1 MLAPV
6 LVLLVAASPKL
17 AVMPISAGEGV
28 PASTAAAV
36 TEALAA
42 EVRRRSGAEVITRKE
57 IEAVLSLEAQKQMLG
72 CQSDACIA
80 ELGGALGVSQLVA
93 GDLARLGESW
103 LFHLKVVETGKVK
116 IAAQSDRRIRGGTID
131 DVLDALPPMVAELF
145 PGAGST
151 VTQPPAAAG
160 APAPVPPAA
169 AAAAAK
175 PAPVPWAEEP
185 IAVDAAR
192 RERRV
197 VFGDGAGHF
206 VTVVPEAGMDEPL
219 FAGDAKKVFRARVVG
234 GGRDGQGGWS
244 ITFWDPRFPSG
255 WQRSLEG
262 KAGEVHLQ
270 CGDRKVSFRR
280 LGPREARAALAG
292 VRAYQ
297 PRWRRIPHALARD
310 DEGNYFLL
318 EGARAADGS
327 AASRPDFRLWV
338 GPKARMAQ
346 LELVDV
352 ARDGGG
358 LLAIAQGGRLAVK
371 ADDRG
376 GTKAEWVTAAGAR
389 TLTWLPPEDHG
400 PLIYGELSVWA
411 GQQLG
416 TPCDPF
422 STSSP

>member
-6 LVLLVAASPKL
+6 LALLVTAASPKL
-17 AVMPISAGEGV
+17 AVMPITAGEGV

-80 ELGGALGVSQLVA
+80 ELGGALGVAQLVA

-116 IAAQSDRRIRGGTID
+116 VAAQSDRRIRGGTID
-131 DVLDALPPMVAELF
+131 DVLDALPPMTAELF
-145 PGAGST
+145 PGTGPA
-151 VTQPPAAAG
+151 VAAPPVATP
-160 APAPVPPAA
+160 PAPV
-169 AAAAAK
+169 AAAK
-175 PAPVPWAEEP
+175 PAPTPWVEEP
-185 IAVDAAR
+185 IAVEPAAR
-192 RERRV
+192 EKRA
-197 VFGDGAGHF
+197 VFTDGAGHF
-206 VTVVPEAGMDEPL
+206 ITVVLGGDMEEPL
-219 FAGDAKKVFRARVVG
+219 FSGDAKKLFRAWRVG

-244 ITFWDPRFPSG
+244 ITFWDPRHPAG

-262 KAGEVHLQ
+262 REGQLELQ
-270 CGDRKVSFRR
+270 CGERKIPFR
-280 LGPREARAALAG
+280 LMAPREARAKLAG
-292 VRAYQ
+292 VKAYL
-297 PRWRRIPHALARD
+297 PRWRRYPHGLARD
-310 DEGNYFLL
+310 DDGNYYLL
-318 EGARAADGS
+318 EGARGVDA
-327 AASRPDFRLWV
+327 RPLAQADFRLWV
-338 GPKARMAQ
+338 GPKARMGQ

-358 LLAIAQGGRLAVK
+358 FLAISPAGKFALKYDPTGK
-371 ADDRG
+371 P
-376 GTKAEWVTAAGAR
+376 KAEWITAAGTR
-389 TLTWLPPEDHG
+389 SLTWLAPEDHG

-422 STSSP
+422 SGSAK

>member
-1 MLAPV
+1 MYDDHMLAPI
-6 LVLLVAASPKL
+6 LALLVAASPKL
-17 AVMPISAGEGV
+17 AVMPITAGEGV

-42 EVRRRSGAEVITRKE
+42 EVRRRSGAEVVTRKE

-80 ELGGALGVSQLVA
+80 ELGGALGVERLVA

-116 IAAQSDRRIRGGTID
+116 VAAQSDRRIRGGTID
-131 DVLDALPPMVAELF
+131 DVLDALPPMAAELF
-145 PGAGST
+145 PGAGPT
-151 VTQPPAAAG
+151 IA
-160 APAPVPPAA
+160 APASSMLPAVP
-169 AAAAAK
+169 AAAAK

-185 IAVDAAR
+185 VAVEPGPRDR
-192 RERRV
+192 RA
-197 VFGDGAGHF
+197 VFTDGAGHF
-206 VTVVPEAGMDEPL
+206 ITVVLADDSDEPV
-219 FAGDAKKVFRARVVG
+219 FSGDAKKLFRAWRVG

-262 KAGEVHLQ
+262 REGKVDLQ
-270 CGDRKVSFRR
+270 CGDRKVPLRR
-280 LGPREARAALAG
+280 LLPPEARTQLAG
-292 VRAYQ
+292 VKPFQ
-297 PRWRRIPHALARD
+297 PRWRRYPHALARD
-310 DEGNYFLL
+310 DDGNYYLL
-318 EGARAADGS
+318 EGARGVDA
-327 AASRPDFRLWV
+327 RPLPRADFRLWV

-358 LLAIAQGGRLAVK
+358 LLAISPTGKFALKYDPSGK
-371 ADDRG
+371 P
-376 GTKAEWVTAAGAR
+376 KAEWLTASGTR
-389 TLTWLPPEDHG
+389 SLTWLAPEDHG

-422 STSSP
+422 ITHR